1 MKIGPQH
8 FLDDD
13 FKSKTGPVLRVL
25 VVDDNPKSAKTIGWM
40 IETLGHKV
48 QIAFDGKTA
57 IENAKEFAPH
67 TILLDLG
74 MPQMNGY
81 ELCQIMKQSPELRGT
96 IFIAQTGW
104 SQQEY
109 EELSKEAGFDH
120 YLRKPINID
129 TLQTLLSSI
138 IKTANAQ

>member
-1 MKIGPQH
+1 MKVGPQH

-13 FKSKTGPVLRVL
+13 FKTKTGPILRVL
-25 VVDDNPKSAKTIGWM
+25 VVDDNAESAKTIGWM
-40 IETLGHKV
+40 IESFNHKV
-48 QIAFDGKTA
+48 QLAFDGPTA
-57 IENAKEFAPH
+57 IQTAKDFTPH
-67 TILLDLG
+67 AILLDLG

-81 ELCQIMKQSPELRGT
+81 ELCQIMKQSPELRET

-120 YLRKPINID
+120 YLRKPINIEV
-129 TLQTLLSSI
+129 LQTTLS
-138 IKTANAQ
+138 KVVKAANGL